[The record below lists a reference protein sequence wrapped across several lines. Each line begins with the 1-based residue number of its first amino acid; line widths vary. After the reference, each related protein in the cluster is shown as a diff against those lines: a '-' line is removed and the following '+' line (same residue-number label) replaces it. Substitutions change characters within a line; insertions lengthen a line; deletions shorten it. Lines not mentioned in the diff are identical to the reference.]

1 METVTLT
8 IKNQPELFL
17 EAETIAPDAF
27 AGKKNEEIA
36 DLTVYIGRERHR
48 LGDFFEISG
57 RAGATPEETKI
68 IVNGDLSRVKYIGM
82 KMTDGEV
89 VVNGN
94 ADMYVG
100 AWMQGGKLTVNG
112 NVDAFA
118 GTGMKN
124 GELIIKGNAGN
135 YLGAAYRGDWRGMQG
150 GKIVVTGNAG
160 SDIGT
165 FMNGG
170 EIIVG
175 GDVDVHVATH
185 AEGGKI
191 VIKGN
196 AKRRLGG
203 QMVEGEIYVFGDI
216 DLMMPGFA
224 YRKDV
229 DIEVDGTKG
238 LFALYEGDLGER
250 HRKRKG
256 QMIYGKLYQRIRA

>member
-8 IKNQPELFL
+8 IKNQPSLYL
-17 EAETIAPDAF
+17 EADNISPDAF
-27 AGKKNEEIA
+27 AGKSAENIA
-36 DLTVYIGRERHR
+36 ALHAYEGNTQTT
-48 LGDFFEISG
+48 LGDHFEISG
-57 RAGATPEETKI
+57 KGGATATETRI
-68 IVNGDLSRVKYIGM
+68 IVNGDVSKVKYIGM
-82 KMTDGEV
+82 KMTGGEI

-94 ADMYVG
+94 PDMYVG
-100 AWMQGGKLTVNG
+100 AWMQGGKITVKG

-118 GTGMKN
+118 GTGMKG
-124 GELIIKGNAGN
+124 GEIVIDGDAGN

-150 GKIVVTGNAG
+150 GKITVKGNAG

-170 EIIVG
+170 EIVIG

-191 VIKGN
+191 VVKGN
-196 AKRRLGG
+196 AKSRVGG
-203 QMVEGEIYVFGDI
+203 QMVEGEIIVFGDI
-216 DLMMPGFA
+216 EVMMPGFI

-229 DIEVDGTKG
+229 DLEVDGISAR
-238 LFALYEGDLGER
+238 FALYEGDIGER

-256 QMIYGKLYQRIRA
+256 EVIYGKLYQKY

>member
-8 IKNQPELFL
+8 IKNQPGLYL
-17 EAETIAPDAF
+17 EANTITPDAF
-27 AGKKNEEIA
+27 TGKKAEEIA
-36 DLTVYIGRERHR
+36 GLPVYVGREEHR

-57 RAGATPEETKI
+57 KAGATPAETKI
-68 IVNGDLSRVKYIGM
+68 VVNGDPSRVKYIGM
-82 KMTDGEV
+82 KMTAGEV
-89 VVNGN
+89 AVNGN
-94 ADMYVG
+94 TDMYVG
-100 AWMQGGKLTVNG
+100 AWMQGGKITVNG

-118 GTGMKN
+118 GTGMKG
-124 GELIIKGNAGN
+124 GEIEIKGNAGN

-150 GKIVVTGNAG
+150 GKITVAGNAG
-160 SDIGT
+160 SDLGT

-191 VIKGN
+191 IIKGN

-216 DLMMPGFA
+216 DLMMPGFT
-224 YRKDV
+224 YREDV
-229 DIEVDGTKG
+229 DIEVNGTKG
-238 LFALYEGDLGER
+238 RFALYEGDLGER

-256 QMIYGKLYQRIRA
+256 QTIYGKLYQRIKA